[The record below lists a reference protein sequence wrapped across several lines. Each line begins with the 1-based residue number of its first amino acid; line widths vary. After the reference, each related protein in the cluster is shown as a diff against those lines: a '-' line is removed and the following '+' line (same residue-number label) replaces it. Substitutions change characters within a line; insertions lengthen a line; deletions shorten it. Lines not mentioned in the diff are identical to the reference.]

1 MNLITFI
8 FGVIIL
14 IFAILQIVLFF
25 KLWRMTNDVHL
36 IKENKQI
43 SSNDQEEI
51 LWLLRKYIFLSNIRK
66 DIATNGITNCD
77 IEKWKNECLLYYKAI
92 NKNIP
97 EPILKIHSGID
108 VIKLIH

>member
-43 SSNDQEEI
+43 SSNDQE
-51 LWLLRKYIFLSNIRK
+51 
-66 DIATNGITNCD
+66 
-77 IEKWKNECLLYYKAI
+77 
-92 NKNIP
+92 
-97 EPILKIHSGID
+97 
-108 VIKLIH
+108 